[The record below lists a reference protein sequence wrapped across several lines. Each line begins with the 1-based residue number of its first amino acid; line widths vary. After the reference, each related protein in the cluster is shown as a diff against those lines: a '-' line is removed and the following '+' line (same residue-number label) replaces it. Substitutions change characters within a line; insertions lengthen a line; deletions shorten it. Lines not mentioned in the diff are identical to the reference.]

1 VSFQFLELT
10 YFNEAACGHGP
21 HPSVDALTVIAAE
34 LCQNRDRIAHLRK
47 TRPRSNMTC
56 PTLQRIPYRRPFAP
70 PLSLLALSLFALP
83 LLAAVSGSYACAAEK
98 GTAAKQDT
106 APAESPAA
114 TRSGSSKPVAAVPA
128 NVENAVVKVFS
139 TLRYPDPFKPWTKQ
153 APSEV
158 TASGVVI
165 EGKRILTNAHVVLY
179 SSQVQIQANQAGDK
193 ISATVVGVAPGID
206 LAVLKLD
213 DESFFTTHA
222 PISRATALPDIKDP
236 VLAYGFPTGGNALSI
251 TKGIISRIEF
261 VPYNYPVS
269 GLRIQIDAAINPGNS
284 GGPAIAGDK
293 MIGLAFS
300 HLDQAQNIGYIIPN
314 EEVDLFLKDIADGH
328 YDGKPAML
336 DELQTLENPAL
347 RAFLKVDKSVEGI
360 VVHRPDLTNSS
371 NPLKEWD
378 VITRIGSTPIDDQ
391 GMIKLGS
398 DKRVNFQYLIQKVAK
413 NNKMDLT
420 IVRANKAM
428 DVQLP
433 VANDRHN
440 LMSDLRGQYPSYFV
454 YGPLVFS
461 RATMQFL
468 GFMRNN
474 PGIMTSLGYIG
485 SPLITRLGDTPSADR
500 EELVVISSPFFP
512 NKLAA
517 GYSNQSGGVIYSV
530 NGIPVR
536 SLKHLVAVLRD
547 LQDEF
552 VVFEFDHRDGEA
564 LVFPRKEMV
573 GATEDILTDN
583 GVRAQ
588 GSPDMM
594 EVWQAKSAS
603 K

>member
-1 VSFQFLELT
+1 MTPTHSRS
-10 YFNEAACGHGP
+10 ARCCR
-21 HPSVDALTVIAAE
+21 SIAL
-34 LCQNRDRIAHLRK
+34 
-47 TRPRSNMTC
+47 
-56 PTLQRIPYRRPFAP
+56 F
-70 PLSLLALSLFALP
+70 LALL
-83 LLAAVSGSYACAAEK
+83 
-98 GTAAKQDT
+98 GTAT
-106 APAESPAA
+106 FTLVPNSRAA
-114 TRSGSSKPVAAVPA
+114 TADPTPAVPA

-158 TASGVVI
+158 TGSGVVI
-165 EGKRILTNAHVVLY
+165 EGKRILTNAYVVLY

-193 ISATVVGVAPGID
+193 ISATVVAVAPGID

-213 DESFFTTHA
+213 DDSFFKTHA
-222 PISRATALPDIKDP
+222 PINRANTLPDIKDA
-236 VLAYGFPTGGNALSI
+236 VLAYGYPTGGNALSI

-347 RAFLKVDKSVEGI
+347 RSFLKIDRSVEGI
-360 VVHRPDLTNSS
+360 VVHRPDLS
-371 NPLKEWD
+371 NVTSPLKEWD
-378 VITRIGSTPIDDQ
+378 VITKIAGTPIDDQ
-391 GMIKLGS
+391 GMIKLGT
-398 DKRVNFQYLIQKVAK
+398 DKRVSFQYLIQKVAK
-413 NNKMDLT
+413 NNKVDLT
-420 IVRANKAM
+420 IVRGNKPV

-433 VANDRHN
+433 VSNDRHN
-440 LMSDLRGQYPSYFV
+440 LMPDLRGAYPSYFV

-461 RATMQFL
+461 RATLQFL

-474 PGIMTSLGYIG
+474 PGIMSSLGYIG
-485 SPLITRLGDTPSADR
+485 SPLITRLGDTPSAER

-512 NKLAA
+512 HKLAA

-530 NGIPVR
+530 NGTQIH
-536 SLKHLVAVLRD
+536 SLKHLVTVLRD

-564 LVFPRKEMV
+564 LVFPRKDMV
-573 GATEDILTDN
+573 EATEEILTDN

-594 EVWQAKSAS
+594 EVWQAKGGTAAAA